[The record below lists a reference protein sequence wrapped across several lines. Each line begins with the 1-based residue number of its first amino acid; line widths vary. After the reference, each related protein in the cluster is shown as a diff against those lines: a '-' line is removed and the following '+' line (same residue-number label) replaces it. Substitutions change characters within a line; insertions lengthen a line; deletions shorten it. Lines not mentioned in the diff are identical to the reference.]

1 MGRFSSPEVERNLV
15 NLMVPPATIRTRDPL
30 LTGQLLYRL
39 SYEGK
44 NSIRLRSHA
53 MPAG

>member
-1 MGRFSSPEVERNLV
+1 
-15 NLMVPPATIRTRDPL
+15 MVPPATIRTRDPL
-30 LTGQLLYRL
+30 LTKQLLYRL